1 MLFFDDI
8 DKMPSIVEGA
18 LVGLYGERQSR
29 NRHLHEGTIIVG
41 AGNRLQDDRLAHQL
55 SESVKTRGT
64 IIEMMPNLKDFFAY
78 AEKQR
83 EANSAKQIHP
93 ALLGYLQYRPAHLH
107 QPKDDVPRF
116 PTPRGYAEVS
126 PYLFRHE
133 DAHQKIGKNYIWH
146 MMIGLKLGE
155 HIANDFWAWYTVV
168 SAVDVQK
175 IFTEGKLEA
184 KNLKETTE
192 RSMLEYAAV
201 FAVAQ
206 HLNTSNPT
214 KAVWRTWAP
223 FEDFVRDLSPEMRI
237 ALLIQLNDAAKR
249 GVKENLPKVGSMLL
263 EHIIEI

>member
-1 MLFFDDI
+1 M
-8 DKMPSIVEGA
+8 
-18 LVGLYGERQSR
+18 
-29 NRHLHEGTIIVG
+29 
-41 AGNRLQDDRLAHQL
+41 
-55 SESVKTRGT
+55 
-64 IIEMMPNLKDFFAY
+64 
-78 AEKQR
+78 AEAQ
-83 EANSAKQIHP
+83 E
-93 ALLGYLQYRPAHLH
+93 
-107 QPKDDVPRF
+107 
-116 PTPRGYAEVS
+116 
-126 PYLFRHE
+126 
-133 DAHQKIGKNYIWH
+133 
-146 MMIGLKLGE
+146 
-155 HIANDFWAWYTVV
+155 
-168 SAVDVQK
+168 
-175 IFTEGKLEA
+175 